1 LIAAIA
7 EVFEFR
13 PDWHRQN
20 QAVQLVR
27 QYDLKLTSILESQPR
42 LRDCVAHCCH
52 CGIRFLTYRCN
63 RRRRDLR
70 CPFGCREHHRRAQA
84 NARSRKYYQTP
95 QGKQRKEER
104 NALRSPI
111 DQPELTADHESSH
124 REPALHE
131 HPPHEPARESLPQQ
145 EPQAGEVPPSA
156 ASLEP
161 PSASHPAPSS
171 KAPSERLAASH
182 ENEHDNRGLTDLS
195 PTDTWSLELA
205 GVTLTHETLANS
217 PVLTYL
223 CHVVGMIEKRT
234 ITRKELLKTL
244 RQSLRQRSLT
254 ARARREYVLSYLNEH
269 PPP

>member
-1 LIAAIA
+1 MIAAIA

-27 QYDLKLTSILESQPR
+27 QYDLKLTSILKSHPK

-63 RRRRDLR
+63 RRRHDLR

-84 NARSRKYYQTP
+84 NARSRKCYQTP
-95 QGKQRKEER
+95 HGKKRKEER

-111 DQPELTADHESSH
+111 DQPELTADHEPSH
-124 REPALHE
+124 HE
-131 HPPHEPARESLPQQ
+131 HPACESLPQQ
-145 EPQAGEVPPSA
+145 EAQAREVSLSAASVEPPSA
-156 ASLEP
+156 A
-161 PSASHPAPSS
+161 HPAPSLE
-171 KAPSERLAASH
+171 ALSEQLATAR
-182 ENEHDNRGLTDLS
+182 EDEHDDHALADLS
-195 PTDTWSLELA
+195 PNDTWSLELA

-217 PVLTYL
+217 PVLSYL
-223 CHVVGMIEKRT
+223 CQMVCLIEKQSIPRG
-234 ITRKELLKTL
+234 ELLKTL
-244 RQSLRQRSLT
+244 CQNLRQRSLT
-254 ARARREYVLSYLNEH
+254 ARARREYVLSYLKEH